1 MSLIYKYLISIG
13 AAKEDAEDIVQET
26 FIKTYENI
34 DILIDG
40 NIKAWMFKVSINKF
54 YTLYK
59 KSKVNISLTDELSA
73 AIEGDFKIGYVDNA
87 IEMNRVLDLL
97 KESEKNILVLKYS
110 MGLSYRNIGNLLNIE
125 EGSAK
130 TLCYRARNKFKEIWE
145 GEKYE

>member
-40 NIKAWMFKVSINKF
+40 NIKAWMFKVSINRF

-87 IEMNRVLDLL
+87 IEMDRVLDLL

-110 MGLSYRNIGNLLNIE
+110 MGLSYRDIGKLLNIE